1 MGRPGRVIETRLFL
15 GDARVKDMPQQQSPT
30 PKAPKT
36 VTAERATAVVSGVLT
51 FNLIFVVLFAC
62 SAAACGIFTFIGG
75 GNLCNRKRNA
85 LMAGFVA
92 SIGAAITSAVSIGHI
107 KRSRNAFQFVDQPWF
122 VPLIVSGLAI
132 APAIV
137 CGMRYLDDDDE
148 PALPTTAA
156 ELEQLLNPVE
166 SDLLAFAGSLA
177 IFGVAFPI
185 LGTAAMSKI
194 PGPEHVV
201 HFAGKS

>member
-1 MGRPGRVIETRLFL
+1 MEPWLFL
-15 GDARVKDMPQQQSPT
+15 EDARVKDMRPQQSPI
-30 PKAPKT
+30 PKGPKT

-62 SAAACGIFTFIGG
+62 SAAACGIFTFIDGG
-75 GNLCNRKRNA
+75 KLCNRKRNA
-85 LMAGFVA
+85 LMAGMVA

-107 KRSRNAFQFVDQPWF
+107 KRSHDAFQFVDQPWF

-137 CGMRYLDDDDE
+137 CGMRYLDDDK
-148 PALPTTAA
+148 PTPTIPTTPA
-156 ELEQLLNPVE
+156 ELEQLLNPLE

>member
-1 MGRPGRVIETRLFL
+1 
-15 GDARVKDMPQQQSPT
+15 MPQQQSPGL
-30 PKAPKT
+30 KT
-36 VTAERATAVVSGVLT
+36 VSAERAKAVVSGVLA

-62 SAAACGIFTFIGG
+62 SAAACGIFAFIGG

-92 SIGAAITSAVSIGHI
+92 SVGAAVTSAVSIGHI
-107 KRSRNAFQFVDQPWF
+107 KRSRDAFQFVDQPWF
-122 VPLIVSGLAI
+122 VPLIISGLAI
-132 APAIV
+132 APAVV

-148 PALPTTAA
+148 ATPAIPPADLK
-156 ELEQLLNPVE
+156 QLLNPVE
-166 SDLLAFAGSLA
+166 TDLLAFAGALSV
-177 IFGVAFPI
+177 FGVAFPI

-201 HFAGKS
+201 HFAGK